1 MAPFLM
7 RRRCSETA
15 WRQEAQMLLSVDVG
29 GVRLDSPLI
38 IASGTWPQDPSWW
51 ALDKVGAYCTK
62 GITREP
68 RSGNEGPRLCET
80 PAGLLNSIGLE
91 NEGVEKWLRSTL
103 PQLAMTGRKLIA
115 NVACES
121 LDGLESILK
130 LFRGHVDEIS
140 VVELN
145 VSCPN
150 VDCGGQMWGIDPQ
163 GVEEATSTAR
173 RLWDGPLW
181 VKLTPQAP
189 DITLTAKA
197 AEKSGADAVV
207 VANSWLGMAIDVE
220 NLMPV
225 FRRVVAGLSGPA
237 IFPLALRLVWQVA
250 EVVSIPIIG
259 CGGVSTWKDVLAM
272 ILAGASAVELGT
284 VLFRDLDAP
293 SRLCEDLENFLTKRK
308 ITRLS
313 DLVGAARRKEAVG

>member
-1 MAPFLM
+1 M
-7 RRRCSETA
+7 RRRCSTTA
-15 WRQEAQMLLSVDVG
+15 RRQEAQTLLSVDVG
-29 GVRLDSPLI
+29 GIHLDSPLI
-38 IASGTWPQDPSWW
+38 IASGTWPQDPAWW
-51 ALDKVGAYCTK
+51 SLDKVGAYCTK

-68 RSGNEGPRLCET
+68 RSGNEGPRLYET

-103 PQLAMTGRKLIA
+103 PQLVKSGRKLIA

-121 LDGLESILK
+121 LDDLEGILE
-130 LFRGHVDEIS
+130 LLRGHADEIAA
-140 VVELN
+140 VELN

-173 RLWDGPLW
+173 RLWEGPLW

-189 DITLTAKA
+189 EIALTAKA

-207 VANSWLGMAIDVE
+207 VANSWLGMAVDVE
-220 NLMPV
+220 NSIPV
-225 FRRVVAGLSGPA
+225 FRRVFAGLSGPA

-250 EVVSIPIIG
+250 EAVSIPIIG
-259 CGGVSTWKDVLAM
+259 CGGVSTWKEVLAM
-272 ILAGASAVELGT
+272 VLAGASAVELGT
-284 VLFRDLDAP
+284 VLFRDLHAP
-293 SRLCEDLENFLTKRK
+293 SHLCEDLENFLIERK
-308 ITRLS
+308 IAGLS